1 MNGLS
6 FTNRMKLMW
15 KALVSPFD
23 KDSAMQAHGMLN
35 GIMASTRGTQ
45 PDRSTEA
52 LLATFNTSPWVRAC
66 AGRVADAMSAVQ
78 WKLYVVRKA
87 SGQVRRDM
95 RHVHKLQPV
104 ERRKTLDALRRSGE
118 LDEVEDHIFLD
129 MIGNGNPYFTGRD
142 VRWLMSIWHDLVGD
156 VFLIKERNRMKAP
169 SAMWPVPP
177 HWVAET
183 PTPSNP
189 FYRMSRGAWQTLVPE
204 KEVLWIQNPNPADPY
219 GRGTGLGKAIDDEI
233 ALDEYAAK
241 HSAAF
246 FKNSARPDLLVMPK
260 DGGSFTDA
268 DRSHFEQFW
277 NEQLQ
282 GFWRG
287 FKPLFLRTPIEVK
300 TIDQN
305 FRNMQL
311 KELRDQE
318 RDTIIQTWGVPPE
331 LFGIVT
337 SSNRSTIDMAPFI
350 FATYVLVPR
359 LERQRDVFQHRLM
372 PEYDEALI
380 LDYES
385 PVPQDKTFKQT
396 VMQGQPGAFYAN
408 EFRELAGLEPDDELD
423 DVLMNQ
429 SPTAT
434 GVPPPPGPDGMQGNQ
449 IEQGVDDLDDEEAK
463 QLDRLLFKMAR
474 SGARR

>member
-1 MNGLS
+1 MNGLGLLS
-6 FTNRMKLMW
+6 RMKLAV
-15 KALVSPFD
+15 KAMVSPFD
-23 KDSAMQAHGMLN
+23 KDSAMQAHGLLN
-35 GIMASTRGTQ
+35 GVMQTSRGTL

-52 LLATFNTSPWVRAC
+52 LLQTFNTSPWVRAC
-66 AGRVADAMSAVQ
+66 AGRVADAMAAVQ

-87 SGQVRRDM
+87 TGQVRRDM
-95 RHVHKLQPV
+95 AHLTKLQPT
-104 ERRKTLDALRRSGE
+104 ERRKTLDALTRTGE
-118 LDEVEDHIFLD
+118 LDEIEEHIFLD
-129 MIGNGNPYFTGRD
+129 VMSHGNPYFTGRD

-156 VFLIKERNRMKAP
+156 VFLIKERNQLNAP
-169 SAMWPVPP
+169 AALWPVPP

-183 PTPSNP
+183 PTPSHP
-189 FYRMSRGAWQTLVPE
+189 FFRMARGAWQQLIPAN
-204 KEVLWIQNPNPADPY
+204 EVLWIQNPNPADPY

-246 FKNSARPDLLVMPK
+246 FKNSARPDLIVMPK
-260 DGGSFTDA
+260 EGGSFTDA
-268 DRSHFEQFW
+268 DQARFQQFW
-277 NEQLQ
+277 SEQLQ

-287 FKPLFLRTPIEVK
+287 FKPLFMKTPIEVK

-305 FRNMQL
+305 FRNMQM

-359 LERQRDVFQHRLM
+359 LERLRDVFQHRLM
-372 PEYDEALI
+372 PEYDESI
-380 LDYES
+380 VLDYVS
-385 PVPQDKTFKQT
+385 PVPQDKLFQQS
-396 VMQGQPGAFYAN
+396 VMQGRPDAFYAN
-408 EFRELAGLEPDDELD
+408 EFRELAGMPPDDELD
-423 DVLMNQ
+423 DVLM
-429 SPTAT
+429 T
-434 GVPPPPGPDGMQGNQ
+434 GPGQPQPGGMTLPANEPDA
-449 IEQGVDDLDDEEAK
+449 EAAVEDLDEEEAK

-474 SGARR
+474 TKGVRH